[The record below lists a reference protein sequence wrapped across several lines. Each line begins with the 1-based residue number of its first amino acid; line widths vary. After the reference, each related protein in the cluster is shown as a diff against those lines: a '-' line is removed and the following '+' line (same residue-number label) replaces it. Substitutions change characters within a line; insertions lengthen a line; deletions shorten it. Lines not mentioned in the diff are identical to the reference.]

1 VLPINANF
9 FGDDQKTGRKRKR
22 TIEKKE
28 TAHIAI

>member
-9 FGDDQKTGRKRKR
+9 FGDDQITGRKR